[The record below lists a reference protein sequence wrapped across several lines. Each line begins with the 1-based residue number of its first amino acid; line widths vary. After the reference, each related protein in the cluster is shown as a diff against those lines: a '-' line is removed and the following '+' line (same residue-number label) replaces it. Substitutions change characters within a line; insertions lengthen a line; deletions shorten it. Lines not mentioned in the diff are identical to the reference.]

1 MCASPWALR
10 RRKSFPTAAFLS
22 LLICLLGVYSTKH
35 ACAEQDHHLGRT
47 LAARWRRDLTLL
59 DDEDITTD
67 SSGEEP
73 SGEGSGVV
81 TSRSPNIND
90 IAVVYRATVNFTSSI
105 SFSPQLDVFESEE
118 FQAVSRPV
126 VDTLESEFI
135 RVPGNQIV
143 TVVLI
148 RLVEDAFL
156 VDVDVE
162 SEDNSNDQQIQDVM
176 LHLIQS
182 GYVGFY
188 TVSPIGFKFHRIG
201 TVYREPQRL
210 CRADEFTCKSGECIV
225 REYVCDRRVD
235 CTDGSDEKECGEV
248 DFLPTTTPRTTQS
261 TTQRLIYRPT
271 LPVLLLRPYPTVEHP
286 GPLTPRPARPCL
298 WEEAVCSNGQCIPR
312 GYLCDGDRDCDDG
325 SDELDCPTQSPCEP
339 NEFRCVNGR
348 CALKLWYCD
357 GDNDC
362 GDNSDE
368 TSCPTKGP
376 GDRCSPDQF
385 TCLSSYEC
393 VPASYHCDD
402 ERDCQDGSDEV
413 GCVPPTVV
421 VPPRDTVE
429 VERGGSVSFSCLASG
444 TPIPLITW
452 RLNWGHVPS
461 SNRIRM
467 SSEGGRG
474 TLDIHDVKE
483 SDQGAYTCEAINSR
497 GMIFAIPDAVL
508 ILQTQKGPCV
518 QGQFDSSPAGSP
530 PHCLPCFCFG
540 VVQECSS
547 TSRNRAHILLE
558 FDRPD
563 DQKGVEVTV
572 HGSPSQNLLAET
584 QVIVNEQTRYLQL
597 VDLSRHFRTASS
609 YWSLPDQFLGNKVGS
624 YRGYLRYR
632 IHYGLGRVSMAPLP
646 DQPDVLLEGPDYS
659 LLYKP
664 RQLTQPDLD
673 NELEVHF
680 VEGNWVDERD
690 GHVVSREELLLVLG
704 QLQRVLIR
712 TVYEPRMVNVG
723 LAHIV
728 MDTTASRNTNLGISA
743 GVEECRCPAGYQ
755 GLSCEEC
762 ALGFTRVPS
771 GPYLGTCVGC
781 SCNGHSST
789 CDDVN
794 GHCLRC
800 QHNTE
805 GPQCERCHP
814 GYFGDATKGRPSDCM
829 LCPCPYTER
838 PNQFS
843 DTCHLDTDG
852 RPTCD
857 ACQLGY
863 EGRRCERCAD
873 GYSGNPMAPGG
884 SCQKVEEVHC
894 DSSGS
899 LYPQAISGQCI
910 CKPGVVGARCDECS
924 PGYFHL
930 SAANPNGC
938 LHCFC
943 LGHSNECTSSLWYR
957 SLLQVDFD
965 QQQALNLTLRGIP
978 ESQPFH
984 QHLTMRGTVAT
995 AHRLHLLN
1003 LPPASIFYWSLPKT
1017 FVGDK
1022 VTAYGGSLRF
1032 MLRFEAQPGARPLN
1046 GADVVLI
1053 GQALTLEHH
1062 FEEVPRPGVTTS
1074 YVVQILESVWRTT
1087 EGQPCTREQLLS
1099 SLANIQQI
1107 LIRARF
1113 VDLMDQ
1119 ISISDVSLEVAVP
1132 HDTGLAIAV
1141 EVEECT
1147 CPYGYSGTSCQAC
1160 SIGFSL
1166 AGNSCSRF
1174 SGDCDPTVDD
1184 CTSCQPGAP
1193 GCEQC
1198 EPGFYADPRVA
1209 QADYCRPCPCPAI
1222 GQSPGSCYLDPD
1234 GQPTCTSCPPGH
1246 TGRYCGRCAEGYSG
1260 DPEQGRPCTSECRC
1274 DGPGARGGICNADG
1288 TCPCKVNVEG
1298 RYCDTC
1304 KQGSFYLSPKNPGGC
1319 LNCFCMGVT
1328 GQCTSSNYHRHEL
1341 HAEFRPGDTQGIALV
1356 NRQRTLRIDSGFVVG
1371 PLAPG
1376 EVSYMQAQPLAAE
1389 TLYWEFP
1396 QTFSGD
1402 KYVLRYTGLNSLPRA
1417 QYYWQ
1422 LPQHFCGDKI
1432 TAYGGS
1438 LSYTLAF
1445 SAGPRA
1451 TPVSDA
1457 DVQIRGNDITL
1468 VAYHSQQLRPGERMS
1483 YEIPFRETSW
1493 QRLDGQLATREHLL
1507 MVLADMSEILVRAIF
1522 STDAHSVSLGGLS
1535 MGVASPASVRPRG
1548 PRPFPFPH
1556 ESLALEVEQ
1565 CQCPLG
1571 YAGLSCQDCA
1581 AGYTRAGGGLY
1592 LELCE
1597 MCDCHSHSE
1606 SCHSETR
1613 VCTNCLH
1620 HTMGTFCQTCARG
1633 YYGDATQGTPH
1644 DCQSCACPLNTPEN
1658 RFSDTCEST
1667 PDAGYRCTSCQ
1678 PGYIGRY
1685 CERCA
1690 PGYQGDPRIP
1700 GQRCILAERSPLIVS
1715 VYPQRVE
1722 AEGGQSATI
1731 RCHASSTGPVQY
1743 SWSRQSGQPLPAN
1756 AEIQL
1761 DGQELVLSNI
1771 EPEDADVYICSCYS
1785 LHASNSSRTE
1795 IIYSGAPRRPIVVH
1809 IEEPSVL
1816 QVQAGIT
1823 VTFICTAIS
1832 QLPAYTLVWTRDSDG
1847 MLPERAQD
1855 FNGIL
1860 KLVALRIE
1868 DAGTYTCTG
1877 SNMHGMDVGHARLS
1891 VQGGGAEFTSPLV
1904 TIEPQFLTVEVGQ
1917 PAMFHCSATGHPSP
1931 VLEWTGGQGAL
1942 RSEGAAVHDG
1952 VLHFRSV
1959 QPADEAEYVCHARN
1973 SAGEVQARATLFV
1986 RASSSQRRP
1995 VVEVHPPQ
2003 VEVRE
2008 GETAHLFCRVAGE
2021 PQPTLNWRRLAGEL
2035 PPQARSEFD
2044 GIGTLVLPSV
2054 HPSHSGSYAC
2064 IATNAAGSDEG
2075 HVEVVVIQVPDRPG
2089 PHLPETFP
2097 PYPELPE
2104 TPHLTVPD
2112 VWVEPPMPIL
2122 APGDTIELRCET
2134 SAPPYS
2140 RISWYWNNGPLAENH
2155 QALDKILRVRYGSA
2169 RDEGQYT
2176 CVVDG
2181 PSGRGQ
2187 HTVSLTVSSGSSSAS
2202 SREEPPRVKVQPT
2215 SHLVARVGESV
2226 EFHCQL
2232 KSGSHPV
2239 SIQWR
2244 SETGASFPDNVQLSE
2259 DGTTLWVQRAS
2270 VQNHGNFVCLASNA
2284 FGITRAVAVLSVQG
2298 PPTVQLTPPGPVWV
2312 REGEAAI
2319 VHCVGLGEPHP
2330 VVMWRHE
2337 GDRRPEPGNPDFR
2350 QEETVLRIDVAQ
2362 QSDSG
2367 RFVCTAW
2374 NEAGWAEEGVDI
2386 IVEGVM
2392 GETRPTA
2399 RMEQAEVTVVAGET
2413 ATLSCH
2419 ATGTPTPI
2427 IYWSKLRSPLP
2438 WQHQAEGSTLT
2449 LPRVG
2454 QQDSGQYICNASN
2467 TLGHAQ
2473 DYTTLHVDVPPY
2485 ASVTPN
2491 NLVVAVGEVLRLQCL
2506 AHGTPPLQ
2514 LQWEKVN
2521 GSLPARSSNRDGVL
2535 QINLATVSD
2544 SGTYRCL
2551 VRNHAGQAEALTT
2564 VAVRSPPAVRATPRI
2579 EVKPPGG
2586 TTTLRCLVLG
2596 EPRPRLTWSRQG
2608 APLPSQHTMLENDLV
2623 LTNLRREDAGV
2634 YFCRASNS
2642 LGEAQDMVQL
2652 TIQELPVVMI
2662 SVLTEVQT
2670 VVVGGSVQF
2679 DCHALGDPPPMV
2691 HWSRVDGELPAHA
2704 VVMGGM
2710 FKLPS
2715 VHTGDAG
2722 TYRCTATNVAG
2733 SVQSQVTLRVHGAPQ
2748 VSVQP
2753 AIQYVSIGESV
2764 SFTCGTVGSSTPEIS
2779 WTKMDGAPPEDV
2791 EIDGGVLTIKAV
2803 RREDQGIYLCR
2814 STNNQGSTEARAQ
2827 LHVKDVLVPY
2837 FKQAPISYV
2846 SLPSIPDAYR
2856 AFKLRLT
2863 FRPDNP
2869 DALLLFHGLVLYSGV
2884 REGEGVDFTS
2894 LGLVGGRPEF
2904 RFDAGS
2910 GMGVLR
2916 HPTPIALGQYHT
2928 VTILR
2933 NLTQG
2938 SLQVNGET
2946 PVTGSSQGKFQGM
2959 DMSEE
2964 FYVGGVPEYSRVSQL
2979 TGLHTGFQG
2988 CLSTLELQGQE
2999 VDIISTALSMVGVE
3013 NCPSCS
3019 DQPCQNGGQCRE
3031 VQATDYVCDCLPGFT
3046 GTNCELPEQ
3055 SACHP
3060 GACSEH
3066 ATCYSQGDHFSCRC
3080 HLGKFGDTC
3089 DHGELVT
3096 RPAFSSRSWLEL
3108 PPIHHIQKEMELNLE
3123 FQAKTTQHGLLLYS
3137 GARRRNKDDFVAL
3150 VLADGFVEFRYNLG
3164 SGLAVLRS
3172 VDLIRPGVWHRVR
3185 ASRTGRIGALRID
3198 DGRTATGQSPGR
3210 ALGLN
3215 LQGPLFLGGVAS
3227 PQSTPPA
3234 VNSSYG
3240 LDGCIG
3246 EVLVNG
3252 KVLDMMYSYI
3262 ASSDVMQCTEVSPC
3276 DCSPCFN
3283 GGSCLALGEFEFQC
3297 VCQDNYYGEHCELGH
3312 DSCQRQ
3318 APCQHGGT
3326 CVGTG
3331 CFCPLGY
3338 QGEECEEAVHLRH
3351 AASFTGDGYM
3361 KLHARFLHQS
3371 FSNGHE
3377 IIQLKLRT
3385 PSETGLV
3392 LWQGSE
3398 PDSIS
3403 TDDGTSKG
3411 LKDGKIAKDFIALTL
3426 ENGYLVFR
3434 YDLGSGEA
3442 IIQSAQRVDDGQIH
3456 VVIAF
3461 RHGRKGTL
3469 TVDGQLVQGEA
3480 HGSHTQADASG
3491 PIYLGGAPDVLGMT
3505 GGRIAEGMTGCL
3517 ADISFQNRPVVHL
3530 AVYVHGGR
3538 NVGKCTV

>member
-1 MCASPWALR
+1 
-10 RRKSFPTAAFLS
+10 
-22 LLICLLGVYSTKH
+22 VYPK
-35 ACAEQDHHLGRT
+35 G
-47 LAARWRRDLTLL
+47 
-59 DDEDITTD
+59 
-67 SSGEEP
+67 
-73 SGEGSGVV
+73 
-81 TSRSPNIND
+81 TSMPNIM
-90 IAVVYRATVNFTSSI
+90 VYRATVNFTNSI
-105 SFSPQLDVFESEE
+105 SYSPQLDVFESEE
-118 FQAVSRPV
+118 FQAVSQPV

-148 RLVEDAFL
+148 RFVEDAIL
-156 VDVDVE
+156 VDVDVQ
-162 SEDNSNDQQIQDVM
+162 SEDNSNDQQIQDVI
-176 LHLIQS
+176 LKLIQS

-188 TVSPIGFKFHRIG
+188 TVSPIGFQFHRIG
-201 TVYREPQRL
+201 TGYILHWYLFGNCSCDWHLNNIILLVLLFFFCSLLSVHREPQRP
-210 CRADEFTCKSGECIV
+210 CRADEFTCISGECIV
-225 REYVCDRRVD
+225 QEYLCDRRVD
-235 CTDGSDEKECGEV
+235 CADGSDENEKECGV
-248 DFLPTTTPRTTQS
+248 PGLGLGSATYSDAPVTQG
-261 TTQRLIYRPT
+261 I
-271 LPVLLLRPYPTVEHP
+271 
-286 GPLTPRPARPCL
+286 
-298 WEEAVCSNGQCIPR
+298 
-312 GYLCDGDRDCDDG
+312 
-325 SDELDCPTQSPCEP
+325 
-339 NEFRCVNGR
+339 
-348 CALKLWYCD
+348 
-357 GDNDC
+357 
-362 GDNSDE
+362 
-368 TSCPTKGP
+368 
-376 GDRCSPDQF
+376 
-385 TCLSSYEC
+385 LSHATHTHVS
-393 VPASYHCDD
+393 
-402 ERDCQDGSDEV
+402 
-413 GCVPPTVV
+413 
-421 VPPRDTVE
+421 
-429 VERGGSVSFSCLASG
+429 SV
-444 TPIPLITW
+444 
-452 RLNWGHVPS
+452 
-461 SNRIRM
+461 IRM
-467 SSEGGRG
+467 TSEGGRG

-508 ILQTQKGPCV
+508 ILQTRKGPCV

-530 PHCLPCFCFG
+530 AHCLPCFCFG
-540 VVQECSS
+540 VVQECLA
-547 TSRNRAHILLE
+547 TSRNRAHIRLE

-572 HGSPSQNLLAET
+572 HGPPSQNLLAET

-609 YWSLPDQFLGNKVGS
+609 YWSLPAQFRGNKVGS

-632 IHYGLGRVSMAPLP
+632 INYGLGRVSMAPLP

-659 LLYKP
+659 LFYKP
-664 RQLTQPDLD
+664 RQLTQPDHE

-680 VEGNWVDERD
+680 VEGSWVDERD
-690 GHVVSREELLLVLG
+690 GHVVSREELLLVLA

-728 MDTTASRNTNLGISA
+728 MDTTVSHNTNLGLSA

-805 GPQCERCHP
+805 GSQCELCRP
-814 GYFGDATKGRPSDCM
+814 GFFGDPTQGRPSDCM
-829 LCPCPYTER
+829 LCPCPYTKK

-843 DTCHLDTDG
+843 DTCHLGTDG

-884 SCQKVEEVHC
+884 RCQSRFCNHTVTRRQLLH
-894 DSSGS
+894 
-899 LYPQAISGQCI
+899 
-910 CKPGVVGARCDECS
+910 PGVVGAQCDECS

-930 SAANPNGC
+930 SVANPNGC
-938 LHCFC
+938 LRCFC
-943 LGHSNECTSSLWYR
+943 QGHSVECTSSSWSTSTNNNIL
-957 SLLQVDFD
+957 
-965 QQQALNLTLRGIP
+965 
-978 ESQPFH
+978 
-984 QHLTMRGTVAT
+984 
-995 AHRLHLLN
+995 
-1003 LPPASIFYWSLPKT
+1003 YWSLPKT

-1032 MLRFEAQPGARPLN
+1032 MLRFEAQPGARPLD

-1053 GQALTLEHH
+1053 GQGLTLEYH

-1074 YVVQILESVWRTT
+1074 YVVQILESVWHTT
-1087 EGQPCTREQLLS
+1087 ERQPCTREQLLS

-1107 LIRARF
+1107 LIRLITILYCWVYF
-1113 VDLMDQ
+1113 G
-1119 ISISDVSLEVAVP
+1119 SISDISLEVAVP

-1147 CPYGYSGTSCQAC
+1147 CPYGYSGTSCQVMC
-1160 SIGFSL
+1160 FHEHL
-1166 AGNSCSRF
+1166 PPPCF
-1174 SGDCDPTVDD
+1174 HLQLVQ
-1184 CTSCQPGAP
+1184 SCQPGAP

-1198 EPGFYADPRVA
+1198 EPGFYADPRVG
-1209 QADYCRPCPCPAI
+1209 QADYYVVQGVCF
-1222 GQSPGSCYLDPD
+1222 PD
-1234 GQPTCTSCPPGH
+1234 A
-1246 TGRYCGRCAEGYSG
+1246 YC
-1260 DPEQGRPCTSECRC
+1260 Q
-1274 DGPGARGGICNADG
+1274 
-1288 TCPCKVNVEG
+1288 VNVEG

-1304 KQGSFYLSPKNPGGC
+1304 KQGSFFLSPKNSDGC

-1328 GQCTSSNYHRHEL
+1328 GQCTSSNYHRHK
-1341 HAEFRPGDTQGIALV
+1341 FRPGDTQGVALV
-1356 NRQRTLRIDSGFVVG
+1356 NRQRTLRIDSGFVVR
-1371 PLAPG
+1371 PLPPG

-1389 TLYWEFP
+1389 TLYWELP
-1396 QTFSGD
+1396 QTFS
-1402 KYVLRYTGLNSLPRA
+1402 
-1417 QYYWQ
+1417 
-1422 LPQHFCGDKI
+1422 GDKI

-1438 LSYTLAF
+1438 LWYTLVF

-1457 DVQIRGNDITL
+1457 DVQIRVSTVSSLYPTL
-1468 VAYHSQQLRPGERMS
+1468 SFPVSSDVELP
-1483 YEIPFRETSW
+1483 TSW

-1522 STDAHSVSLGGLS
+1522 STDAHSASLGALS
-1535 MGVASPASVRPRG
+1535 MSVASPASLGPRG
-1548 PRPFPFPH
+1548 PRPFPIPP

-1565 CQCPLG
+1565 CQCPHG
-1571 YAGLSCQDCA
+1571 YTGLSCQDCA
-1581 AGYTRAGGGLY
+1581 PGYTRAGGGLY

-1597 MCDCHSHSE
+1597 MCNCHGHSD

-1613 VCTNCLH
+1613 ACTNCLH
-1620 HTMGTFCQTCARG
+1620 HTMGTLCQACAPG

-1644 DCQSCACPLNTPEN
+1644 DCQPCACPLTTPEN
-1658 RFSDTCEST
+1658 RSVSTLIELALISRTPAPSYVLQRLVLSVTVGNVLFCCHEELSEDTMHVNLNIT
-1667 PDAGYRCTSCQ
+1667 VVLPLHLHVLF
-1678 PGYIGRY
+1678 P
-1685 CERCA
+1685 
-1690 PGYQGDPRIP
+1690 
-1700 GQRCILAERSPLIVS
+1700 SP
-1715 VYPQRVE
+1715 
-1722 AEGGQSATI
+1722 A
-1731 RCHASSTGPVQY
+1731 
-1743 SWSRQSGQPLPAN
+1743 
-1756 AEIQL
+1756 
-1761 DGQELVLSNI
+1761 GQELILSNI
-1771 EPEDADVYICSCYS
+1771 EPDDADVYICTCYS

-1795 IIYSGAPRRPIVVH
+1795 IIYSGAPPRPIEVH

-1823 VTFICTAIS
+1823 VTFICTATS
-1832 QLPAYTLVWTRDSDG
+1832 QLPAYTLVWTRESDG

-1860 KLVALRIE
+1860 KLVAVRIE
-1868 DAGTYTCTG
+1868 DTGTYTCTG
-1877 SNMHGMDVGHARLS
+1877 SNMLGMDVGHAQLS
-1891 VQGGGAEFTSPLV
+1891 VQGVS
-1904 TIEPQFLTVEVGQ
+1904 
-1917 PAMFHCSATGHPSP
+1917 
-1931 VLEWTGGQGAL
+1931 L

-1952 VLHFRSV
+1952 VLHFLSV

-1986 RASSSQRRP
+1986 IGEGTPQ
-1995 VVEVHPPQ
+1995 HPTISWHM
-2003 VEVRE
+2003 VRE
-2008 GETAHLFCRVAGE
+2008 GDTAHLFCRVAGE
-2021 PQPTLNWRRLAGEL
+2021 PHPTLNWRRLAGEL
-2035 PPQARSEFD
+2035 PPQVMQSKQ
-2044 GIGTLVLPSV
+2044 T
-2054 HPSHSGSYAC
+2054 YKY
-2064 IATNAAGSDEG
+2064 
-2075 HVEVVVIQVPDRPG
+2075 
-2089 PHLPETFP
+2089 PHLPATYHPTAEP
-2097 PYPELPE
+2097 PEI
-2104 TPHLTVPD
+2104 PHPIVPD

-2122 APGDTIELRCET
+2122 APGGTIELRCDT

-2140 RISWYWNNGPLAENH
+2140 RISWYWNGGPLAENH
-2155 QALDKILRVRYGSA
+2155 QVCGKFFIALLRPGFLTSA
-2169 RDEGQYT
+2169 WNQNPSYLRPEINVPSLNAFT
-2176 CVVDG
+2176 FCIT
-2181 PSGRGQ
+2181 PSGFLFFLFAFILY
-2187 HTVSLTVSSGSSSAS
+2187 VLT
-2202 SREEPPRVKVQPT
+2202 
-2215 SHLVARVGESV
+2215 
-2226 EFHCQL
+2226 
-2232 KSGSHPV
+2232 
-2239 SIQWR
+2239 
-2244 SETGASFPDNVQLSE
+2244 DNVQVSE

-2284 FGITRAVAVLSVQG
+2284 FGITRAVAMLSYFGSEYGKLYCVLFQVHIR
-2298 PPTVQLTPPGPVWV
+2298 TH
-2312 REGEAAI
+2312 GEAIAL
-2319 VHCVGLGEPHP
+2319 VCLSF
-2330 VVMWRHE
+2330 
-2337 GDRRPEPGNPDFR
+2337 GDNVILEMDYLLLCA
-2350 QEETVLRIDVAQ
+2350 QIDVAQ

-2367 RFVCTAW
+2367 RFVCMAW

-2386 IVEGVM
+2386 IVEGIM

-2413 ATLSCH
+2413 ATLTCH
-2419 ATGTPTPI
+2419 ATGTPTPT

-2438 WQHQAEGSTLT
+2438 WQHRAEGSTLT

-2467 TLGHAQ
+2467 ALGSTQ
-2473 DYTTLHVDVPPY
+2473 DYATLHVDVPPY
-2485 ASVTPN
+2485 ASVIPT

-2521 GSLPARSSNRDGVL
+2521 GSLPTRASNRDGIL

-2551 VRNHAGQAEALTT
+2551 VRNHAGQVEALTT
-2564 VAVRSPPAVRATPRI
+2564 VAVRCKCCCRSSLHTPPAVRATPRI
-2579 EVKPPGG
+2579 MVKPPGA

-2608 APLPSQHTMLENDLV
+2608 APLPSQHTISENDL
-2623 LTNLRREDAGV
+2623 LNFSTTSFLS
-2634 YFCRASNS
+2634 F
-2642 LGEAQDMVQL
+2642 L
-2652 TIQELPVVMI
+2652 ELPVVMI

-2710 FKLPS
+2710 LKLPS

-2722 TYRCTATNVAG
+2722 TYRCTATNSAG
-2733 SVQSQVTLRVHGAPQ
+2733 SVQSQVTLRVHGTPQ

-2753 AIQYVSIGESV
+2753 AEQYVSIGESV
-2764 SFTCGTVGSSTPEIS
+2764 SFTCRTVGSSMPDIS

-2791 EIDGGVLTIKAV
+2791 EIDGGILTIRAV
-2803 RREDQGIYLCR
+2803 RREDQGSYLCR
-2814 STNNQGSTEARAQ
+2814 ATNTQGSAEARAQ
-2827 LHVKDVLVPY
+2827 LYVKDVIVPY
-2837 FKQAPISYV
+2837 FKQTPISYV

-2856 AFKLRLT
+2856 AFRLRLT

-2869 DALLLFHGLVLYSGV
+2869 DGLVLYSGV

-2916 HPTPIALGQYHT
+2916 HPTPISLGQYHT
-2928 VTILR
+2928 VTIWR

-2988 CLSTLELQGQE
+2988 CIPNLELQGQE
-2999 VDIISTALSMVGVE
+2999 VDITSTALSMVGVE
-3013 NCPSCS
+3013 NCPSCG
-3019 DQPCQNGGQCRE
+3019 DQPCQNGGRCRE
-3031 VQATDYVCDCLPGFT
+3031 VQTTDYVCDCLPGFA
-3046 GTNCELPEQ
+3046 GTNCELSEQ

-3080 HLGKFGDTC
+3080 HLGKFGHTC

-3096 RPAFSSRSWLEL
+3096 RPSFGSKSWLEL
-3108 PPIHHIQKEMELNLE
+3108 PPIHHIQKELELELE
-3123 FQAKTTQHGLLLYS
+3123 FQAQSTQHGLLLYS

-3150 VLADGFVEFRYNLG
+3150 VLADGFVEFRYDLG

-3172 VDLIRPGVWHRVR
+3172 VDIVRPGVWHRVH
-3185 ASRTGRIGALRID
+3185 ASRAGRNGALRID
-3198 DGRTATGQSPGR
+3198 DGPTTRGQSPGQ

-3215 LQGPLFLGGVAS
+3215 LQGSLFLGGVAS
-3227 PQSTPPA
+3227 PQSTSPA
-3234 VNSSYG
+3234 VNSSYS

-3252 KVLDMMYSYI
+3252 KMLDVMYSYI
-3262 ASSDVMQCTEVSPC
+3262 ASSDVVQCAEVSPC

-3297 VCQDNYYGEHCELGH
+3297 LCQDNYYGK
-3312 DSCQRQ
+3312 
-3318 APCQHGGT
+3318 
-3326 CVGTG
+3326 
-3331 CFCPLGY
+3331 FY
-3338 QGEECEEAVHLRH
+3338 
-3351 AASFTGDGYM
+3351 
-3361 KLHARFLHQS
+3361 
-3371 FSNGHE
+3371 N
-3377 IIQLKLRT
+3377 
-3385 PSETGLV
+3385 
-3392 LWQGSE
+3392 
-3398 PDSIS
+3398 
-3403 TDDGTSKG
+3403 
-3411 LKDGKIAKDFIALTL
+3411 
-3426 ENGYLVFR
+3426 YLVESVR
-3434 YDLGSGEA
+3434 TTTLPAVLHNNCS
-3442 IIQSAQRVDDGQIH
+3442 SAPPPH
-3456 VVIAF
+3456 
-3461 RHGRKGTL
+3461 TL
-3469 TVDGQLVQGEA
+3469 LRCG
-3480 HGSHTQADASG
+3480 
-3491 PIYLGGAPDVLGMT
+3491 
-3505 GGRIAEGMTGCL
+3505 
-3517 ADISFQNRPVVHL
+3517 
-3530 AVYVHGGR
+3530 
-3538 NVGKCTV
+3538 